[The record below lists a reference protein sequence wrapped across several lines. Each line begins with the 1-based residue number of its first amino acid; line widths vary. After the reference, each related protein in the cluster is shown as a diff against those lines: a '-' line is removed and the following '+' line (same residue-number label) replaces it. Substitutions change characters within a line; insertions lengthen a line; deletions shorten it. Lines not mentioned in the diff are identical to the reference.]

1 MTLGVGSF
9 LVFTIYWANSASPAT
24 IHHLSTIEVGMEMA
38 RNNMKILGQGHLDGA
53 CFLYAIANAQKCL
66 ADRQN
71 TAVPAKR
78 WGEMISLL
86 NAADFLDRGI
96 GTQRTDDN
104 AEFQEQLTL
113 QCISKLDP
121 KTTFAVKT
129 IKEIGATSRFDQHL
143 TNQSVMLLPTQE
155 HWYCLVDSQD
165 KVAYLACSSEWQE
178 AGEKYQEAI
187 SPRLKRVYNK
197 AIDLKDLKIFQNRA
211 IVVSVKSKPTAA
223 KDPK

>member
-1 MTLGVGSF
+1 MTLGVGPF
-9 LVFTIYWANSASPAT
+9 LVFTIYWANDASPAT
-24 IHHLSTIEVGMEMA
+24 IHHLSTVDAGIEMA

-66 ADRQN
+66 SDRQN

-86 NAADFLDRGI
+86 NAADFLDLGI

-104 AEFQEQLTL
+104 AELQEQLAL

-121 KTTFAVKT
+121 KATFAVKT
-129 IKEIGATSRFDQHL
+129 IKELGATSRFDQHV
-143 TNQSVMLLPTQE
+143 TNQSVILLPTQE

-165 KVAYLACSSEWQE
+165 KVAYLACSSHWQE
-178 AGEKYQEAI
+178 AGEKYQEAV

-197 AIDLKDLKIFQNRA
+197 AIEFKDLKIFQNRA
-211 IVVSVKSKPTAA
+211 IVFSVKSKSPTG
-223 KDPK
+223 KDRK